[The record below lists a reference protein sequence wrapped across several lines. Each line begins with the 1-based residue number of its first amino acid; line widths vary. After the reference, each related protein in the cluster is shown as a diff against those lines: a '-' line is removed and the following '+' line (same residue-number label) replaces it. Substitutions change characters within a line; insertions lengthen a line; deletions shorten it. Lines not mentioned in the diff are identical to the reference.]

1 MWWASL
7 ARTAATPRQILPGE
21 GARGNHSLTKPSLDH
36 KERAR
41 EDSLAPCVRRESG
54 MCRGASLR
62 ESLHMAAEDDDTEDE
77 AQTEGGE
84 GDGGEG
90 DGDGEGEGKKGR
102 LPRKKLIMLAG
113 AGIIVLG
120 ALGGGG
126 AYFLGF
132 IGGEDG
138 PVEAVA
144 KPAVFYDLPDLTINL
159 ASPDKRSQYLRIKVA
174 LEVSKRE
181 TIDEITPMLPRVMDA
196 FQVYLRE
203 LRMTDLEGSAGIY
216 RLKEELRRR
225 VNLAIHPA
233 QVDDILFKELL
244 IQ

>member
-1 MWWASL
+1 MISTATLAQAGKQQGAALLRFLAILILALLVFAIVLLVFGKNPIEAYVDIFTSTIGSSYGWSEVLVKVIPLVLCATAVLLPARIGLVNVSGEGQLYIGALVASWGAL
-7 ARTAATPRQILPGE
+7 ALADVLPGFL
-21 GARGNHSLTKPSLDH
+21 G
-36 KERAR
+36 
-41 EDSLAPCVRRESG
+41 
-54 MCRGASLR
+54 
-62 ESLHMAAEDDDTEDE
+62 
-77 AQTEGGE
+77 
-84 GDGGEG
+84 
-90 DGDGEGEGKKGR
+90 
-102 LPRKKLIMLAG
+102 LPT
-113 AGIIVLG
+113 IIL
-120 ALGGGG
+120 
-126 AYFLGF
+126 LGF